1 MESSAAPLRMSGRF
15 TRWRLKAI
23 TLLIENLKVPY
34 FGDKRYMFLEEKEI
48 LTVDRKHLLYSI
60 NLKVMLT
67 EELKRY
73 KKKLVES

>member
-1 MESSAAPLRMSGRF
+1 MQ
-15 TRWRLKAI
+15 KI
-23 TLLIENLKVPY
+23 YV
-34 FGDKRYMFLEEKEI
+34 LEEKEI

-73 KKKLVES
+73 KKLVES

>member
-1 MESSAAPLRMSGRF
+1 MQKIYVFRG
-15 TRWRLKAI
+15 K
-23 TLLIENLKVPY
+23 
-34 FGDKRYMFLEEKEI
+34 GDS
-48 LTVDRKHLLYSI
+48 TVDRKYLLYSI

>member
-1 MESSAAPLRMSGRF
+1 MQ
-15 TRWRLKAI
+15 KI
-23 TLLIENLKVPY
+23 YV
-34 FGDKRYMFLEEKEI
+34 FLEGKEI

-73 KKKLVES
+73 KKKLVELKEKIWLWINWKPILESARTDGPK

>member
-1 MESSAAPLRMSGRF
+1 MQ
-15 TRWRLKAI
+15 KI
-23 TLLIENLKVPY
+23 YV
-34 FGDKRYMFLEEKEI
+34 FLEEKEI

-73 KKKLVES
+73 KKNWWNCRKKFGFG

>member
-1 MESSAAPLRMSGRF
+1 MNA
-15 TRWRLKAI
+15 KDI
-23 TLLIENLKVPY
+23 C
-34 FGDKRYMFLEEKEI
+34 FLEEKEI

-73 KKKLVES
+73 KKKIGGIVGKNLALDKLEA